1 MKLFKK
7 LAAAMLAAALALT
20 MVGCGGRSSLLDQV
34 KDRVSDVLRLNNR
47 EITHQDDL
55 DTLAGQVLV
64 EMGKAYKDGD
74 KIGELLEDE
83 TILKAAGIENADV
96 YDFVLVASS
105 NYKSDYV
112 NGNKVDV
119 LANELAY
126 RLYADT
132 DEAYGIAV
140 GKVGKTEYILM
151 VVKER

>member
-7 LAAAMLAAALALT
+7 LAAAMLVAALALT
-20 MVGCGGRSSLLDQV
+20 MVGCGGRNSLLDQV
-34 KDRVSDVLRLNNR
+34 KDRVSDVLKLHNE
-47 EITHQDDL
+47 EIAHQDDL

-64 EMGKAYKDGD
+64 EVGRAYKDGD
-74 KIGELLEDE
+74 KIGELLENE
-83 TILKAAGIENADV
+83 TILKAAGIENADM
-96 YDFVLVASS
+96 YDFVLIASS

-119 LANELAY
+119 LANELY
-126 RLYADT
+126 NNLYEDT

-151 VVKER
+151 VAKKK

>member
-7 LAAAMLAAALALT
+7 LAAAMLVAALALT
-20 MVGCGGRSSLLDQV
+20 MVGCGGRSSLLNQV

-47 EITHQDDL
+47 EIAHQDDL

>member
-7 LAAAMLAAALALT
+7 LAAAMLVAALALT
-20 MVGCGGRSSLLDQV
+20 MVGCGGRNSLLDQV
-34 KDRVSDVLRLNNR
+34 KDRVSDVLKLRNQ
-47 EITHQDDL
+47 EIAHQDDL

>member
-7 LAAAMLAAALALT
+7 LAAAMLVAALALT
-20 MVGCGGRSSLLDQV
+20 MVGCGGRNSLLDQV
-34 KDRVSDVLRLNNR
+34 KDRVSDVLKLHNE
-47 EITHQDDL
+47 EIAHQDDL

-64 EMGKAYKDGD
+64 EVGRAYKDGD
-74 KIGELLEDE
+74 KIGELLEDK
-83 TILKAAGIENADV
+83 TILKAAGIENADM
-96 YDFVLVASS
+96 YDFVLIASS

-112 NGNKVDV
+112 NGNKVEV

-151 VVKER
+151 VVKKK

>member
-7 LAAAMLAAALALT
+7 LAAAMLVAALTLT
-20 MVGCGGRSSLLDQV
+20 MVGCGGRNSLLDQV
-34 KDRVSDVLRLNNR
+34 KDRVSDVLRLNNQ
-47 EITHQDDL
+47 EIAHQDDL

-74 KIGELLEDE
+74 KIGELLENE
-83 TILKAAGIENADV
+83 TILKAAGIENAAG
-96 YDFVLVASS
+96 YKFVLVASS

-119 LANELAY
+119 LGNELAY
-126 RLYADT
+126 RLYAGT
-132 DEAYGIAV
+132 DEAYGIAA

-151 VVKER
+151 VAKKK

>member
-1 MKLFKK
+1 M
-7 LAAAMLAAALALT
+7 
-20 MVGCGGRSSLLDQV
+20 DQV

-47 EITHQDDL
+47 EIAHQDDL

-96 YDFVLVASS
+96 YDFVLIASS

-119 LANELAY
+119 LGNELAY
-126 RLYADT
+126 RLFYAGT
-132 DEAYGIAV
+132 DKAYGIAV

-151 VVKER
+151 VVKEK

>member
-7 LAAAMLAAALALT
+7 LAAAMLAAVLALT
-20 MVGCGGRSSLLDQV
+20 MVGCGGRNSLLDQV
-34 KDRVSDVLRLNNR
+34 KDRVSDVLRLNNQ
-47 EITHQDDL
+47 EIAHQDDL

-74 KIGELLEDE
+74 KIGELLENE
-83 TILKAAGIENADV
+83 TILKAAGIENAAG
-96 YDFVLVASS
+96 YKFVLVASS

-112 NGNKVDV
+112 NGNKVEI

-126 RLYADT
+126 RLNKYT

-151 VVKER
+151 VAKKK